1 MLGLNALIFPEVF
14 AQQIP
19 GLSGV
24 LASLGFVPGDFP
36 VVDGAGP
43 AGWVI
48 AGLFCV
54 WALPNTVDFTA
65 RFRPALDPTGVISS
79 QRRSFVPIPEWRI
92 TSFWAVALAAVAVVA
107 VGSMDRIQAFIYF
120 QF

>member
-1 MLGLNALIFPEVF
+1 M
-14 AQQIP
+14 
-19 GLSGV
+19 
-24 LASLGFVPGDFP
+24 
-36 VVDGAGP
+36 VDGAGP

-48 AGLFCV
+48 AGLFCDR
-54 WALPNTVDFTA
+54 WASPNTVDFTA

-92 TSFWAVALAAVAVVA
+92 TSFWAVALAATWSPWGPWIAF
-107 VGSMDRIQAFIYF
+107 AFIYF